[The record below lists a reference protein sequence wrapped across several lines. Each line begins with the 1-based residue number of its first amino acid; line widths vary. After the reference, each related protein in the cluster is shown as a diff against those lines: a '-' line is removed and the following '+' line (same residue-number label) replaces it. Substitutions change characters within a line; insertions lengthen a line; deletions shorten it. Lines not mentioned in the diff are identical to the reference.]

1 MALTYRQLTTG
12 NSGDDVT
19 KLQQALSGAGYNV
32 AASGTYDD
40 ATAAAVRQYQG
51 ANGLDVDG
59 VAGEQTLGKLYGT
72 GNAAQGGQSTQATQ
86 NQYSPYTG
94 LQGLSA
100 GTQQQLGR
108 YTAGYQ
114 PGEAVSASQQRL
126 QQAEAARPGKYVS
139 QYDRQIQDAYEK
151 IMNRQPFSYNLGDDM
166 LYRQYRDQYMQAG
179 RQAMMDTTGQMAG
192 LTGGYGNSYAATA
205 GNQAYQQWLT
215 RLNEQVPELYQMAAD
230 RYAQEGNDLMN
241 QYSMA
246 RGADEDAYNRYRDAY
261 NMWADERDAA
271 NANYWQQ
278 YQADYGRYADDRDA
292 WMQLADAELSQYG
305 QQQSNAYS
313 TAMLMLQAGVMPS
326 AELLATAGISQADAS
341 ALRGIYGG
349 GGSSGGSSGGS
360 GRRSGGSSSGSTG
373 DLGALGTTPDNATLA
388 KNAAS
393 AAGAASGGKS
403 VTASGQAALDN
414 AAKSGKGMTGAI
426 SQLQKAGYSDSSIT
440 AAVASALDK
449 ARKPAGNGGGR

>member
-1 MALTYRQLTTG
+1 
-12 NSGDDVT
+12 
-19 KLQQALSGAGYNV
+19 
-32 AASGTYDD
+32 
-40 ATAAAVRQYQG
+40 
-51 ANGLDVDG
+51 
-59 VAGEQTLGKLYGT
+59 
-72 GNAAQGGQSTQATQ
+72 
-86 NQYSPYTG
+86 
-94 LQGLSA
+94 
-100 GTQQQLGR
+100 
-108 YTAGYQ
+108 
-114 PGEAVSASQQRL
+114 
-126 QQAEAARPGKYVS
+126 
-139 QYDRQIQDAYEK
+139 
-151 IMNRQPFSYNLGDDM
+151 
-166 LYRQYRDQYMQAG
+166 
-179 RQAMMDTTGQMAG
+179 MDTTGQMAG